1 MIYDEKTKNNE
12 KGHNSKV
19 SNQTIEAPKDHNWL
33 IILLSVITLGLFG
46 IYFIVSKNELNAQQI
61 KVNECASSVDVQLA
75 KRRDTLIKLLDSTKA
90 MCKYEAS
97 LLKDITKLRS
107 LKINSENR
115 TKVDEKADSVFA
127 RLLAISENYPEIKA
141 SESFQTL
148 MHAAEYSER
157 EVGAARRT
165 YNSAVSRFNTSLLS
179 WPSSYIAAKNN
190 MHTIKMFEASSEQK
204 KDVKL
209 AF

>member
-1 MIYDEKTKNNE
+1 
-12 KGHNSKV
+12 
-19 SNQTIEAPKDHNWL
+19 
-33 IILLSVITLGLFG
+33 
-46 IYFIVSKNELNAQQI
+46 
-61 KVNECASSVDVQLA
+61 
-75 KRRDTLIKLLDSTKA
+75 LLDSTKA

-179 WPSSYIAAKNN
+179 
-190 MHTIKMFEASSEQK
+190 
-204 KDVKL
+204 
-209 AF
+209 